1 MAQFHARLSGA
12 ESAVRAASRIT
23 AGTIKSRGRKCSAAF
38 TTISCLGSGSE
49 LQNGFLAGLTVWQA
63 EKARIDGL
71 RFWHEVAPVEGF
83 PSSATVSHIHPLG
96 LVGNFKVA
104 AELITLEMLNAV
116 DPAGSVEYHRQIL
129 PYLNKYAKGYAIIG
143 P

>member
-1 MAQFHARLSGA
+1 M
-12 ESAVRAASRIT
+12 
-23 AGTIKSRGRKCSAAF
+23 
-38 TTISCLGSGSE
+38 
-49 LQNGFLAGLTVWQA
+49 QNGFLAGLTVWQA